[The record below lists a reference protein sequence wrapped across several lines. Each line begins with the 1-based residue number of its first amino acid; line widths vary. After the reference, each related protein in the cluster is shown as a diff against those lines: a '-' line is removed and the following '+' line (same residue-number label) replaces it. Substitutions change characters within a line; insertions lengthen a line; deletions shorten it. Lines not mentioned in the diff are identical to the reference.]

1 MPKPTILKQGERY
14 TFSQYFEMPYAP
26 EDILA
31 ELGCTLVRS
40 RLNLP
45 QVAEVSA
52 EYGFLKHYLERNL
65 TFVNPISEISRREI
79 LIAPTLME
87 VCAATDASLKIEYS
101 VNVNDWLR
109 GNLDY
114 YITSPNSLLVVE
126 AKQADLAKGFTQLA
140 VELIALDQWVKS
152 SPVDEQILYGA
163 VTTGDIW
170 RLGTF
175 DRKARQ
181 LSEDRSLYRVPE
193 DLETLLK
200 ILVAILRSHPDSSA
214 SP

>member
-1 MPKPTILKQGERY
+1 
-14 TFSQYFEMPYAP
+14 MPYAP

-40 RLNLP
+40 RLSLP
-45 QVAEVSA
+45 QLAEVPA
-52 EYGFLKHYLERNL
+52 GYAFLTQYLERNL
-65 TFVNPISEISRREI
+65 TLVNPISEISRREI
-79 LIAPTLME
+79 LIAPTLLE
-87 VCAATDASLKIEYS
+87 VCAATEASLNIEYS
-101 VNVNDWLR
+101 INVSDWLR

-114 YITSPNSLLVVE
+114 YIANPNSLLVVE

-140 VELIALDQWVKS
+140 VELIALDQWVTS
-152 SPVDEQILYGA
+152 SPTEHPILYGA

-175 DRKARQ
+175 DRQARQ
-181 LSEDRSLYRVPE
+181 VHEHRTLYRVPE

-200 ILVAILRSHPDSSA
+200 ILVAILRSPQQA
-214 SP
+214 